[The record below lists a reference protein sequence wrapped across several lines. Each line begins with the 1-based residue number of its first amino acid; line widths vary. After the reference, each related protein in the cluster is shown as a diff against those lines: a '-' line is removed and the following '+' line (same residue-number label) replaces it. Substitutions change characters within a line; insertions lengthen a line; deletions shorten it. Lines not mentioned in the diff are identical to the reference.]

1 MAKIKPP
8 RNSHSPKNRSR
19 NLECPD
25 GRCQCRK
32 CSPFADWQIEDFF
45 GVASAKRGF
54 DYARGF
60 RVLEYAIND
69 DWSAISG
76 LVQGTTKYDTYV
88 QIKPGGRPNS
98 IIDCRCECPVGSTC
112 KHGAALLYHVLRER
126 TGEDEDDIEVEIA
139 PSELAPPDQE
149 QPAKVHPL
157 IDGWVSDLCKINET
171 VTRKEKLKDSKTLLY
186 LVTTGSAEKP
196 YLRLETIAASKLKA
210 GGYGREERYDLTTGR
225 AGFLDAADRMIGALL
240 GSMRSGYWL
249 DYSFETAEPELIDL
263 LLNSVI
269 KTGRCFW
276 RTKDGLPL
284 TLGDARPGELVWVV
298 DEQGRQRTTVTTHEA
313 QVLLAPSPWYV
324 DEKTGCAGRL
334 TLPFPADLVEPI
346 LFGPRL
352 DVEQAK
358 YTRDLLQKRLPD
370 LEIPLPA
377 EQVVIE
383 HREEVPTPVLFL
395 TKFDNGV
402 QKDAAYAF
410 HWVKYGN
417 KRCNPTDSGNH
428 VTING
433 ASRTVVYRRNMKA
446 ERELSSMLTEEL
458 QLPMANF
465 PRVNDG
471 LCLILPQLRQLT
483 DFIALEIP
491 RLEKLGWDII
501 YDKSF
506 HDRVVMPDDDDWQ
519 GDIVEE
525 EGWFSVD
532 LGINVRGEKVSL
544 LPLLMQAVRSIPY
557 NMSDARAGFEP
568 MDVIDDNFLE
578 AMNQGGRFYVT
589 MADGAKLSLPFP
601 RVKSLIKTLIE
612 VFDESSVNRQGR
624 MPISAGQ
631 LVQLLGA
638 EQPIAFQG
646 GDRLRALAASLLK
659 AGNDWPTH
667 AAPNEF
673 GVTLRD
679 YQKQGVAWLQ
689 FIASHNI
696 GGILADDMGL
706 GKTVEALAHIQME
719 YESNHLQRPCLV
731 VCPTSVLPNWIE
743 EAQRMVPHL
752 RVVCLRDYDRF
763 TRQSKLDDVDIVLT
777 SYPLLQRDASLLTLR
792 EWHMVILDEAQ
803 MIKNRQTQVADVC
816 RRLKA
821 NHRIC
826 MTGTPVQNHLG
837 ELWSQFA
844 FLMPGLLSTHEIF
857 TRVFRT
863 PIEKFNDPYMRAFLA
878 ARIRPFLLRRTK
890 SEVGDELP
898 TKTVI
903 HRNITLEGGQ
913 RDLYETVRL
922 AMHKRVLEVVEE
934 KGINRSQIVILKALM
949 RLRQVCCDPRLLKL
963 EQARAVGE
971 SAKLSVLMEMLT
983 QLVDEGR
990 RVLVFSQFTSMLD
1003 LIAEELITREIRYL
1017 ELRGSTVDRKTPVKQ
1032 FQAGKAPVFLISLK
1046 AGGTGL
1052 NLTAADTVI
1061 HYDPW
1066 WNPAVEEQATDRAHR
1081 IGQNK
1086 PVFVYRLITTGTVEE
1101 KMLKRQDEKR
1111 LIADGIYDK
1120 GTTPGG
1126 VTNHFT
1132 ERDLKYLL
1140 APIEE

>member
-1 MAKIKPP
+1 MAKTKAP
-8 RNSHSPKNRSR
+8 RNSHSPKKRSK

-32 CSPFADWQIEDFF
+32 CTPFADWQIEDFF
-45 GVASAKRGF
+45 GVSSAKRGF
-54 DYARGF
+54 DYARGY

-69 DWSAISG
+69 DWSVISG

-88 QIKPGGRPNS
+88 QLKPGSRPNS
-98 IIDCRCECPVGSTC
+98 IVDCRCECPVGSTC

-126 TGEDEDDIEVEIA
+126 TGEEDDDVIPTEV
-139 PSELAPPDQE
+139 LPPE
-149 QPAKVHPL
+149 NKTVPAHPL
-157 IDGWVSDLCKINET
+157 IDGWISDLCKINEN
-171 VTRKEKLKDSKTLLY
+171 VTRKGKLKDSKTLLY
-186 LVTTGSAEKP
+186 LLTTGSSEKP
-196 YLRLETIAASKLKA
+196 YLRLETIAAGKLKA

-276 RTKDGLPL
+276 RTKDGMPL
-284 TLGDARPGELVWVV
+284 TLGDSRPGQLVWVV
-298 DEQGRQRTTVTTHEA
+298 DEQGRQRTTVTTQEA

-324 DEKTGCAGRL
+324 DEKTGTAGRL
-334 TLPFPADLVEPI
+334 TMPFPSDLVEPI

-370 LEIPLPA
+370 LELPLPA

-383 HREEVPTPVLFL
+383 HRDQVPTPVLFL
-395 TKFDNGV
+395 TKFDSGA
-402 QKDAAYAF
+402 QKDAPHAF

-417 KRCNPTDSGNH
+417 KRCNLTDSGNH

-433 ASRTVVYRRNMKA
+433 TMRTVVYRRNMKA
-446 ERELSSMLTEEL
+446 EREFSSMLTEQL
-458 QLPMANF
+458 QLPVANF
-465 PRVNDG
+465 PRVNEG
-471 LCLILPQLRQLT
+471 LCLTLPQLRALT
-483 DFIALEIP
+483 DFVALEIP
-491 RLEKLGWDII
+491 RLQQLGWEII
-501 YDKSF
+501 YDQSF
-506 HDRVVMPDDDDWQ
+506 HDRVVLPDDDQWE

-525 EGWFSVD
+525 DGWFSVD
-532 LGINVRGEKVSL
+532 LGINVGGKKVSL

-557 NMSDARAGFEP
+557 FMEDARAGFEP
-568 MDVIDDNFLE
+568 LEIMDDNFLE
-578 AMNQGGRFYVT
+578 VMNQGGRFYVT
-589 MADGAKLSLPFP
+589 MDDGTQLALPFP
-601 RVKSLIKTLIE
+601 RVKTLIKTLIE
-612 VFDESSVNRQGR
+612 LFDDRALRKGR
-624 MPISAGQ
+624 LPINAGQ
-631 LVQLLGA
+631 LLQLLGT

-659 AGNDWPTH
+659 ASKDWPTH
-667 AAPNEF
+667 MGPSSF
-673 GVTLRD
+673 GLTLRD

-689 FIASHNI
+689 FIASHQI

-731 VCPTSVLPNWIE
+731 VCPTSVLPNWLE
-743 EAQRMVPHL
+743 EVQRMVPHL
-752 RVVCLRDYDRF
+752 RVVCLRDHDKF

-777 SYPLLQRDASLLTLR
+777 SYPLLLRDASLLTLR
-792 EWHMVILDEAQ
+792 DWHMVILDEAQ
-803 MIKNRQTQVADVC
+803 MIKNRQTLAADVC

-826 MTGTPVQNHLG
+826 MTGTPVENHLG
-837 ELWSQFA
+837 ELWSLFA
-844 FLMPGLLSTHEIF
+844 FLMPGLLHSYETF
-857 TRVFRT
+857 KNVFRT
-863 PIEKFNDPYMRAFLA
+863 PIEKFNDPYAKAFLA
-878 ARIRPFLLRRTK
+878 ARIRPFVLRRTK
-890 SEVGDELP
+890 TEVGEELP
-898 TKTVI
+898 KKTII
-903 HRNITLEGGQ
+903 HRNIDLEGGQ

-922 AMHKRVLEVVEE
+922 AMNKRVLEVVSE
-934 KGINRSQIVILKALM
+934 KGINKSQIVILKALL

-963 EQARAVGE
+963 EEARDVTE
-971 SAKLSVLMEMLT
+971 SAKLALLMEMLT
-983 QLVDEGR
+983 TLVEEGR
-990 RVLVFSQFTSMLD
+990 RVLVFSSFTSMLD
-1003 LIAEELITREIRYL
+1003 LIAAELEIRQIKFL
-1017 ELRGSTVDRKTPVKQ
+1017 QLRGTTIDRKTPVKQ
-1032 FQAGKAPVFLISLK
+1032 FQSGKVPIFLISLK

-1081 IGQNK
+1081 IGQDK
-1086 PVFVYRLITTGTVEE
+1086 PVFVYRLITNGTVEE
-1101 KMLKRQDEKR
+1101 KMLRRQEEKR
-1111 LIADGIYDK
+1111 RIADGIYDK
-1120 GTTPGG
+1120 GTTPGA
-1126 VTNHFT
+1126 VTHFT

-1140 APIEE
+1140 APIGE